1 MVRVAVVGATG
12 YTGLECLRLAAGH
25 PRLRITC
32 VTSRKEAGRKLSDY
46 WGFKPYPEDLE
57 ILAPEPELLAQRAE
71 VALLCVPHGTAQ
83 DMAAALLDRGLRVI
97 DLSADFRLPAPSLYE
112 SWYQTPHR
120 YPQLL
125 SEAVY
130 GLSEIYPQEIRQ
142 ARLIANPGCYPTS
155 VLLPLIPLL
164 KAGLLETEDLIV
176 DAKSGVS
183 GAGRKAEVTLTF
195 CEVNEDFRAYKVAS
209 HRHTPEMEVQLSKA
223 AGREVRLLFTP
234 HLTPME
240 RGIFTTIYARPRASE
255 GELYGALQE
264 FYRGK
269 PFVEVLPPGR
279 VPRIAEV
286 RGSNLCRLG
295 LKVDPRTGRL
305 LLFSVLDNLVKGAS
319 GQALQNLNLMWGF
332 PEDLGLPRVPL
343 HP

>member
-1 MVRVAVVGATG
+1 LVRVAVVGATG